1 MLYFSPAQRISLH
14 WAYQGASADGQ
25 GRQDIQAIQ
34 ICFFQYFNQL
44 YDLGIP
50 LWNPAS
56 ISSSDTWSCAITRLT
71 ILIQIYQAM
80 SIQQWAKVARFQH
93 VSTAEGQSPHA
104 AAVRQQFRHPLWQGV
119 SKDKR
124 SKLSCCKAT
133 LAKSDSCRVIVLEAW
148 TEETVNYCTVYDIHV
163 FLFLVECYLWLLLL
177 TRCCVVSMALRSL
190 YNRQGIIIL
199 ESAAMS
205 PMSLEQL
212 FGRCFID
219 CITR

>member
-1 MLYFSPAQRISLH
+1 MTAERISLH

-25 GRQDIQAIQ
+25 GLQDIQAIQ

-104 AAVRQQFRHPLWQGV
+104 AAVRQQFRPVVRRRWPNQTPVAWLSLKLEQ
-119 SKDKR
+119 KR
-124 SKLSCCKAT
+124 QSI
-133 LAKSDSCRVIVLEAW
+133 IVLYI
-148 TEETVNYCTVYDIHV
+148 NVYYIHV
-163 FLFLVECYLWLLLL
+163 FLFLVECYLWLPAVDQMLCGFNGSEKPL
-177 TRCCVVSMALRSL
+177 
-190 YNRQGIIIL
+190 Q
-199 ESAAMS
+199 
-205 PMSLEQL
+205 
-212 FGRCFID
+212 
-219 CITR
+219 

>member
-1 MLYFSPAQRISLH
+1 MAKGFRIFRLF
-14 WAYQGASADGQ
+14 
-25 GRQDIQAIQ
+25 RFV
-34 ICFFQYFNQL
+34 FFQYFNQL

-71 ILIQIYQAM
+71 ILIQISQAM

-124 SKLSCCKAT
+124 SKLSCCKADAGQIR
-133 LAKSDSCRVIVLEAW
+133 LLSRDCPWSLNRRDSQLL
-148 TEETVNYCTVYDIHV
+148 YCTSILYSCI
-163 FLFLVECYLWLLLL
+163 LVLGWVLSMITCCWPDAVWFQWLWEAFTIGRVSSYSRVLLWALNNCLADVLL
-177 TRCCVVSMALRSL
+177 IASL
-190 YNRQGIIIL
+190 D
-199 ESAAMS
+199 S
-205 PMSLEQL
+205 PW
-212 FGRCFID
+212 
-219 CITR
+219 

>member
-1 MLYFSPAQRISLH
+1 MTEKCCTSPAQRISLH
-14 WAYQGASADGQ
+14 WAYQGVSADGQ
-25 GRQDIQAIQ
+25 GLQDIQAIQ

-71 ILIQIYQAM
+71 ILIQISQAM

-93 VSTAEGQSPHA
+93 VSTAEGQNPHA

-148 TEETVNYCTVYDIHV
+148 TEETVNYCTVLVYYIHV
-163 FLFLVECYLWLLLL
+163 FLFLVECYLWLPAVDQMLCGFNGSEKPL
-177 TRCCVVSMALRSL
+177 
-190 YNRQGIIIL
+190 Q
-199 ESAAMS
+199 
-205 PMSLEQL
+205 
-212 FGRCFID
+212 
-219 CITR
+219 

>member
-1 MLYFSPAQRISLH
+1 MWQRNAVLLPRKEYPYIEHTRGFLRM
-14 WAYQGASADGQ
+14 AKGF
-25 GRQDIQAIQ
+25 RIFRLFRFV
-34 ICFFQYFNQL
+34 FFQYFNQL

-71 ILIQIYQAM
+71 ILIQISQAM

-93 VSTAEGQSPHA
+93 VSTAEGQNPHA

-148 TEETVNYCTVYDIHV
+148 TEETVNYCTVLVYYIHV
-163 FLFLVECYLWLLLL
+163 FLFLVECYLWLPAVDQMLCGFNGSEKPL
-177 TRCCVVSMALRSL
+177 
-190 YNRQGIIIL
+190 Q
-199 ESAAMS
+199 
-205 PMSLEQL
+205 
-212 FGRCFID
+212 
-219 CITR
+219 